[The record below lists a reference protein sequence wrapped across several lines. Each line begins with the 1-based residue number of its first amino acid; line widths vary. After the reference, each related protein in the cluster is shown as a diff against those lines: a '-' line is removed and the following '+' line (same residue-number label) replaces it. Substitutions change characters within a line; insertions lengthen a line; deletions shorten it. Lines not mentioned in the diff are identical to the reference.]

1 MLYKMNT
8 FSYTEYCINTVFDGN
23 SRFTETVNCVNNN
36 LHININLCM
45 GELGI
50 QIQEQLGLI
59 ESDIPMAI
67 TF

>member
-1 MLYKMNT
+1 M
-8 FSYTEYCINTVFDGN
+8 
-23 SRFTETVNCVNNN
+23 NNN

-67 TF
+67 TFYIIDST

>member
-1 MLYKMNT
+1 
-8 FSYTEYCINTVFDGN
+8 
-23 SRFTETVNCVNNN
+23 
-36 LHININLCM
+36 M

-67 TF
+67 TFYIIDST